1 MTIVKTTKTTVV
13 TLQQSASTKVKKGQS
28 SSHLGTCVAFFV
40 CRGCELRATHIIT
53 AVVYLYFFLNEL

>member
-53 AVVYLYFFLNEL
+53 AVVYLYIFF